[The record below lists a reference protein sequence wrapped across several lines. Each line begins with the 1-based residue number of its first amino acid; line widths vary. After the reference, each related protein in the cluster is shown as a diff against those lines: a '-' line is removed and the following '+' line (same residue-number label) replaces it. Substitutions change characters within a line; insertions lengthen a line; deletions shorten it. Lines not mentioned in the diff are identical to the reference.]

1 MPGTTTTCN
10 NFTKPRDQCNRPD
23 KDYIGLMNRKNMF
36 FFGLNKLC
44 ICTVYTTMAFGTML
58 NSGWASITVS
68 PWPQAPW
75 FLEDLGMSQHDSPH
89 FGMDKY
95 KTWACLKTYETL
107 SKTIVWADE
116 SLQNPSY
123 FSVNMCVCV

>member
-1 MPGTTTTCN
+1 
-10 NFTKPRDQCNRPD
+10 
-23 KDYIGLMNRKNMF
+23 
-36 FFGLNKLC
+36 
-44 ICTVYTTMAFGTML
+44 ML

-123 FSVNMCVCV
+123 FSVNMCVCVNVNRRVMIGFWPTIQVAYPLIHSSLGTICDQAIQGSLRYY